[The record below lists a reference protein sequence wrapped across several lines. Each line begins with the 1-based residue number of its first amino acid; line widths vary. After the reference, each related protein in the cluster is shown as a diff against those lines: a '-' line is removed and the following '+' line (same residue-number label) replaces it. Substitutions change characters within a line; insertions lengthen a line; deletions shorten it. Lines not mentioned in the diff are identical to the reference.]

1 MNFEHAGHRRSCC
14 MWHVASTF
22 FGPARLKPS
31 YSMIIKH
38 VLYVRFVPKMNV
50 ILLQP
55 ASGSEFKLNEAPRIN
70 LSKTEQDWAT
80 IVHGPESDSEME
92 EQNLL

>member
-1 MNFEHAGHRRSCC
+1 
-14 MWHVASTF
+14 
-22 FGPARLKPS
+22 
-31 YSMIIKH
+31 
-38 VLYVRFVPKMNV
+38 MNV

-80 IVHGPESDSEME
+80 IVHGPESDSEMD